1 MRLVHMQQLSLKN
14 NYNISLKHIMLTCIF
29 LLLHLDTIMN
39 DNINDKYNC
48 NSQNLTYS
56 QPNGRETLYNTCI
69 ILLVGAVVG
78 ILAMFVIMY
87 EDTDNGTDKG
97 TDTDTDTDTSTS
109 TDPDT
114 STQEYD
120 ILRPPDLMGE
130 FKALFTYKYS
140 TVTT

>member
-1 MRLVHMQQLSLKN
+1 MRLVHIQQLSLKN

-48 NSQNLTYS
+48 NSRNLTYS

-87 EDTDNGTDKG
+87 EDTDMDKDMDKG
-97 TDTDTDTDTSTS
+97 TS
-109 TDPDT
+109 TDADKDT
-114 STQEYD
+114 EEYD

-130 FKALFTYKYS
+130 FKALFAYKYS

>member
-1 MRLVHMQQLSLKN
+1 MQQLSLKN

-69 ILLVGAVVG
+69 ILLVGAVVI

-87 EDTDNGTDKG
+87 EDTD
-97 TDTDTDTDTSTS
+97 TDTDTDTSTS
-109 TDPDT
+109 TSTSTGTDT
-114 STQEYD
+114 STSTEEYD

-130 FKALFTYKYS
+130 FKALFAYKYS

>member
-1 MRLVHMQQLSLKN
+1 MQQLSLKN

-29 LLLHLDTIMN
+29 LLLHLDSIIN
-39 DNINDKYNC
+39 DNINDKCNC

-87 EDTDNGTDKG
+87 EDTGTDPDKG
-97 TDTDTDTDTSTS
+97 TSTDTGTE
-109 TDPDT
+109 
-114 STQEYD
+114 EYD

-130 FKALFTYKYS
+130 FKALFAYKYS